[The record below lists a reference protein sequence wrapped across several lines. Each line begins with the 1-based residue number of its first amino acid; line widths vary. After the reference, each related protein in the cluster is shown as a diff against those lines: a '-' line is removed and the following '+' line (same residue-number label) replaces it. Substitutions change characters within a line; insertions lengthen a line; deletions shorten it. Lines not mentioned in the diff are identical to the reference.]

1 MQTQAL
7 QSIAL
12 VIMFIGFIGAILPM
26 LPGPPLIWVGA
37 FVWALADG
45 FTRVNG
51 ITLFVLFVIMALAT
65 ISDITM
71 SAAFAKQSGAS
82 WQTVVASIVGGIAG
96 AALLAEVPVI
106 GSIFGA
112 VIGSMLAVVAVEYAM
127 RRNRQAALKASG
139 AYLMGC
145 LVSQLVDVG
154 LSSLMILIFVWQA
167 FWK

>member
-7 QSIAL
+7 QSLAL
-12 VIMFIGFIGAILPM
+12 LIIFVGFIGAILPM

-45 FTRVNG
+45 FQRVG
-51 ITLFVLFVIMALAT
+51 APALIILFVLMALAT
-65 ISDITM
+65 ASDLAM

-82 WQTVVASIVGGIAG
+82 WKTILASILGGIGG
-96 AALLAEVPVI
+96 AAVLAEIPVI

-112 VIGSMLAVVAVEYAM
+112 VIGSVLAVVAVEYAM
-127 RRNRQAALKASG
+127 RRDRAAALKASK

-145 LVSQLVDVG
+145 VVSQLVDVG
-154 LSSLMILIFVWQA
+154 LSALMILIFAWQA